1 MDRRLLLVLLH
12 ALSTAHALRIVPA
25 RPVCRR
31 TLLAGLVAAAA
42 PTAALAVS
50 AGQAEAATA
59 ADLAQVLK
67 SYTTLG
73 TSLDEWTSETTL
85 MQIGRPTQLQ
95 RAVDQLPEETLKRL
109 SAEKGLQARACTL
122 VVTGPRRTHA
132 HRSVARVP
140 ALSRER
146 ALAAG
151 EHHGAAQ
158 GAPEQ
163 PDIPLPRERRDQVRV
178 AGGRTKVHGRR
189 QEGGRVREGAGAR
202 RASCPCGHACPTRT
216 RTANITPLL
225 TASSP
230 LPHRFLT
237 ASSPLP
243 HRPSPHH
250 RFLTAPRRRWPPLAR
265 CWESTWRPCPR
276 RARDLGPMHQGPK

>member
-1 MDRRLLLVLLH
+1 MATPASRRLLLVLLH
-12 ALSTAHALRIVPA
+12 ALSTTHALRIVPA

-67 SYTTLG
+67 SYTTLS

-132 HRSVARVP
+132 HRSAARVP

-178 AGGRTKVHGRR
+178 AGGRTKVHGGR

-202 RASCPCGHACPTRT
+202 RASCPCGHACPTLT

-230 LPHRFLT
+230 LPHPLTSPPHRFLA
-237 ASSPLP
+237 ASSPLLAAGG
-243 HRPSPHH
+243 RPWH
-250 RFLTAPRRRWPPLAR
+250 AAGNRRGDHVHGEPVTSDICTRGL
-265 CWESTWRPCPR
+265 S
-276 RARDLGPMHQGPK
+276 KV